1 MCAYSYACV
10 CVCVCVRFVK
20 NAENGKNEFDGFTDM
35 AMAMAMALTTIA
47 KYKYKCTL
55 GCWELL

>member
-1 MCAYSYACV
+1 M
-10 CVCVCVRFVK
+10 CVCVRFVK

-35 AMAMAMALTTIA
+35 AMAMAMAIAMAMALTTIA

>member
-1 MCAYSYACV
+1 MCVRMCM
-10 CVCVCVRFVK
+10 RFVK

-35 AMAMAMALTTIA
+35 AMGMAMAMALTTIA